1 VVTGRETGRGGRKGM
16 VLCLAIKYWLRILR
30 VTMGELVTECYDW
43 QISILEIVTSAIRLS
58 EELD

>member
-1 VVTGRETGRGGRKGM
+1 M